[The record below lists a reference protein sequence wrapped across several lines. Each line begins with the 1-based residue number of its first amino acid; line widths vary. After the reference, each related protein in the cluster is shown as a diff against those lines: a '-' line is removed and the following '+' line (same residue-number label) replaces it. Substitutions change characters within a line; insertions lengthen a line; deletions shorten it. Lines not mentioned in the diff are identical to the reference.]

1 MPRVSID
8 RLQPGVFISLS
19 ELGWL
24 DHPFLRNS
32 FRIADA
38 KQIQILRQMKLD
50 SVEWDPER
58 STAQPLPDSQESPA
72 EAEAEFDFSASAFD
86 AMLDSKR
93 ERAERVREQ
102 RERLAR
108 CERLYE
114 QETAGTADILKDLN
128 ARPVESHARAKA
140 MVGRIVGG
148 LIKADSVAVHLVN
161 MKSKE
166 PEQAHHAMN
175 VMVLSLLLGKAAG
188 ASEEELKQLGL
199 GALFH
204 DVGKSEIPSR
214 VLKNSQRTPAEEN
227 FYQAHVGYGIK
238 NVATIREMAVAAK
251 NIIACHHERF
261 DGKGF
266 PNKLAGQKIPRL
278 ARMVAIANRYDN
290 LCNPF
295 DLRTAKMPTEAVAYM
310 FKHEGEAFDPDL
322 LKLFIKVLGIYPPGS
337 FVQLSDGSVGIVVET
352 NSRELLRPLVMLYD
366 KDVPRNEALLINLA
380 EADLSVTH
388 SLHPAKLP
396 LPIVEYLAPRGRVD
410 YYVEGAG

>member
-1 MPRVSID
+1 MPRVSVD
-8 RLQPGVFISLS
+8 RLQPGVFISLA

-24 DHPFLRNS
+24 DHPFLLNG

-38 KQIQILRQMKLD
+38 GQIGVLRQMRLE

-58 STAQPLPDSQESPA
+58 SSVEPLPESGEGA
-72 EAEAEFDFSASAFD
+72 EPEVDFAAGALD

-93 ERAERVREQ
+93 ERAVRVREQ

-114 QETAGTADILKDLN
+114 QETAGMGEILKDLG

-140 MVGRIVGG
+140 AVGRIVGG
-148 LIKADSVAVHLVN
+148 LLKADSVAVHLVN
-161 MKSKE
+161 MKGKE
-166 PEQAHHAMN
+166 PGLAHHAMN

-188 ASEEELKQLGL
+188 AGEEDLKNLGL

-204 DVGKSEIPSR
+204 DVGKTDVPSR
-214 VLKNSQRTPAEEN
+214 VLKNAQRSASEEH

-238 NVATIREMAVAAK
+238 NVAAITDMAVAAK

-261 DGKGF
+261 DGKGY
-266 PNKLAGQKIPRL
+266 PNHLPGAKIPRL
-278 ARMVAIANRYDN
+278 ARMAAIANRYDN

-295 DLRTAKMPTEAVAYM
+295 DLRTAKMPTEAVAQM
-310 FKHEGEAFDPDL
+310 FRVEGAAFDPEL
-322 LKLFIKVLGIYPPGS
+322 LSLFIKVLGIYPPGS

-366 KDVPRNEALLINLA
+366 KDVPRHEALLIDLA
-380 EADLSVTH
+380 DADLGVKQA
-388 SLHPAKLP
+388 LHPAKLP
-396 LPIVEYLAPRGRVD
+396 LPVVEYLAPRGRVD
-410 YYVEGAG
+410 YYVEAVH